1 MPVSYQLQPELSRIR
16 TRCEGDV
23 KFQEVIDHFREL
35 AGESLSSDRLNVFLD
50 LTRIESLPD
59 VYQIGQISD
68 EMRLSAASIPWGACV
83 VVTSDDAMYG
93 MVRMLQ
99 VFADQVFSD
108 FAVFRE
114 MDEAEDWLTSQS

>member
-1 MPVSYQLQPELSRIR
+1 MPVSYQLQPEFSRIR

-23 KFQEVIDHFREL
+23 KFEEVIDHFREL
-35 AGESLSSDRLNVFLD
+35 AAESLSGDRLHVFLD

-59 VYQIGQISD
+59 VYQIVQISE
-68 EMRLSAASIPWGACV
+68 EMQLTARSIPWGACA
-83 VVTSDDAMYG
+83 VVTTDETMYG

-99 VFADQVFSD
+99 VFAEQVFSA

-114 MDEAEDWLTSQS
+114 MDEAEDWLARHA